1 MRNRDLPYFVGAAL
15 AIVIA
20 LVLAIFVAGGG
31 ARALESEIG
40 LQRQQMTS
48 LQNQIVTRQTELKQ
62 QQTVTSVDVQSFDAS
77 RVEKDDVLVGEVFAR
92 MTTWN
97 GREAY
102 EALREQVKDAYHLM
116 DGDRFLEA
124 VLPRYAS
131 KLAQAGRE
139 DVTLET
145 PASGAFAGI
154 RSRVCDVSGDMYS
167 YFTVVST
174 DVTVESATVRVNLVA
189 CYTTDSLGNVSSL
202 SGYVLA

>member
-1 MRNRDLPYFVGAAL
+1 MKNRDLPYFVGAAL
-15 AIVIA
+15 AIVVA
-20 LVLAIFVAGGG
+20 LVLATVVAGGG

-62 QQTVTSVDVQSFDAS
+62 QQTVTSVDVQAFDAA

-92 MTTWN
+92 MTTWD
-97 GREAY
+97 GRETY
-102 EALREQVKDAYHLM
+102 DALREQVKDAYHLT
-116 DGDRFLEA
+116 DGDRFIEA
-124 VLPRYAS
+124 FLPRFVV

-139 DVTLET
+139 DATSET
-145 PASGAFAGI
+145 MASGSFAGI

-174 DVTVESATVRVNLVA
+174 DVTVEGATTRVNLVA
-189 CYTTDSLGNVSSL
+189 CYTTDSLGNLSSL